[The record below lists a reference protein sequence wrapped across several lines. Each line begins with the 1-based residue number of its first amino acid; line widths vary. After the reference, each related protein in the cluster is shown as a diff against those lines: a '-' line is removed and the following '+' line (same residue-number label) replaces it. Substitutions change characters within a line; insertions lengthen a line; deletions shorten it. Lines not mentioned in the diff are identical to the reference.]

1 MHLFSQTDI
10 IKELNN
16 LGKYRKEFIF
26 IINYQG
32 DEAYILELSD
42 IDPDLI
48 LYDFNGVT
56 NCPKGHK
63 NISGADFR
71 STFFCKFRCQFCF
84 HEKAA

>member
-42 IDPDLI
+42 IDRLNSI
-48 LYDFNGVT
+48 
-56 NCPKGHK
+56 
-63 NISGADFR
+63 
-71 STFFCKFRCQFCF
+71 
-84 HEKAA
+84 